1 MEQIVIKFSKYQK
14 LPIGYRIEWW
24 EADEHYHW
32 VIDENTY
39 SCAFSSR
46 WQAFRSAWANSKQKF

>member
-1 MEQIVIKFSKYQK
+1 MEQIVIKFSRHQK

-46 WQAFRSAWANSKQKF
+46 WQAFRSAWANSKQ

>member
-1 MEQIVIKFSKYQK
+1 MDQIVIKFSKHQK
-14 LPIGYRIEWW
+14 LPTGYRIEWW

-46 WQAFRSAWANSKQKF
+46 WQAFRSAWANSKQ